1 MEHFPVLPFPLSQ
14 DRHERSKGG
23 HLCYMITIRLSFHRA
38 LVCFVDLCASSASE
52 TMKVGSGSQS
62 DAEEITW
69 HMAMAQ
75 SALNSEMYC
84 II

>member
-1 MEHFPVLPFPLSQ
+1 MLYDYNTS
-14 DRHERSKGG
+14 
-23 HLCYMITIRLSFHRA
+23 LSFHRA
-38 LVCFVDLCASSASE
+38 LVCFVDLCASSASD